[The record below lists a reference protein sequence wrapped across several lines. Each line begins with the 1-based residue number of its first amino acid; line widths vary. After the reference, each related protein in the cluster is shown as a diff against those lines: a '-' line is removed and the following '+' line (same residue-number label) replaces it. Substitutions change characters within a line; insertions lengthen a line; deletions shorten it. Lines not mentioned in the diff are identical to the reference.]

1 MCEPGFLFIRNFQRA
16 SLNEAENRNT
26 HSSAAAPCS
35 HQLWAL
41 AKTLNRSGVAPL
53 VFQSLHQVELQ
64 DLGRFGAGPEVT
76 QTPKTLP
83 QLQQQLPPLRRQLGA
98 KRMSRAVWIDGLAE
112 NLFTQQVRLNI
123 QIRFFLK
130 SVSGTTGQE
139 KCQIECQKMCQ
150 IEGQKDCQKICPLI
164 TELPGDVAVRV
175 PEDTP
180 DKLQKIFQIESRYA
194 R

>member
-1 MCEPGFLFIRNFQRA
+1 
-16 SLNEAENRNT
+16 
-26 HSSAAAPCS
+26 
-35 HQLWAL
+35 
-41 AKTLNRSGVAPL
+41 
-53 VFQSLHQVELQ
+53 
-64 DLGRFGAGPEVT
+64 
-76 QTPKTLP
+76 
-83 QLQQQLPPLRRQLGA
+83 
-98 KRMSRAVWIDGLAE
+98 MSRAVWIDGLAE